1 MNLQNRNQQP
11 VDCVSTSPAET
22 RQGQMGG
29 PDSSNKGERE
39 VMNDLYSPLTE
50 SVILSP
56 DSAGSFSSRRYENDT
71 EEEDFNDTIIYS
83 YGKIVIV
90 YLCQSCLVPRGY
102 FLILTNA

>member
-22 RQGQMGG
+22 RQGRLGG
-29 PDSSNKGERE
+29 PDSNHTGERE
-39 VMNDLYSPLTE
+39 IMNDLYSPLTE

-71 EEEDFNDTIIYS
+71 EEEDFNDTITYS

-90 YLCQSCLVPRGY
+90 YLYQLYLV
-102 FLILTNA
+102 

>member
-90 YLCQSCLVPRGY
+90 YLYQLYLVFCGD
-102 FLILTNA
+102 IEATS

>member
-1 MNLQNRNQQP
+1 
-11 VDCVSTSPAET
+11 
-22 RQGQMGG
+22 MGG

-90 YLCQSCLVPRGY
+90 YLYQLNFVLCVENDLS
-102 FLILTNA
+102 LI